1 MKKCDGFTL
10 IELMVAMG
18 VIAILA
24 SIATPNVISW
34 MGNAKVSSASRQV
47 LSSIQDAR
55 VHSIRVNATTEVE
68 FSETGD
74 SYVTRKWNPQSEEW
88 NLQTHTLPAG
98 VQITSASFSG
108 GRILSYNGRGLPGS
122 TWGSVVLANNSG
134 RTIRV
139 RVNSSGSARI
149 ANN

>member
-74 SYVTRKWNPQSEEW
+74 SYITRKWNPESEEW
-88 NLQTHTLPAG
+88 SVQTYTLPAG
-98 VQITSASFSG
+98 LQVAAAFGTS
-108 GRILSYNGRGLPGS
+108 GRLLSYNGRGLPISKGS
-122 TWGSVVLANNSG
+122 ATLSNDSG
-134 RTIRV
+134 RDIKISV
-139 RVNSSGSARI
+139 SFNGSSRI
-149 ANN
+149 AND